1 MHRIKVSSIL
11 VDVIKKDIKNIHLA
25 VYPPSGRVRI
35 AVPLKTSDE
44 SVRLFI
50 ISKISWIKKQK
61 TKFEN
66 TERQSERNY
75 VTRESHYFQGKRYLL
90 NVIEHDGPAKVE
102 IRNKKF
108 IDIYVKKGSTISR
121 RERLLTEWYR
131 KQLKEQVPVL
141 LKKWEKVVGVK
152 TEDWG
157 IKQMKTKWG
166 TCNIRAKRIWLNLEL
181 IKKPEHF
188 LEYIIVHELVH
199 LLERNHNERFI
210 SYMDNFLPPW
220 RSYKKQLN
228 QFILPHSSWTY

>member
-1 MHRIKVSSIL
+1 MQRIKVSSIL

-44 SVRLFI
+44 SVRLFV

-61 TKFEN
+61 AKFEN
-66 TERQSERNY
+66 TERQSERKFLS
-75 VTRESHYFQGKRYLL
+75 RESHYYQGKRYLL
-90 NVIEHDGPAKVE
+90 NVIEQDGPAKVE

-108 IDIYVKKGSTISR
+108 IDIYVKKWSTSSR
-121 RERLLTEWYR
+121 HERILTEWYR
-131 KQLKEQVPVL
+131 KQLKEQVPAL
-141 LKKWEKVVGVK
+141 IKKWEKIVGVK

-166 TCNIRAKRIWLNLEL
+166 TCNIKAKRIWLNLEL
-181 IKKPEHF
+181 IKKPEHC

-210 SYMDNFLPPW
+210 AHMDKFLPPW
-220 RSYKKQLN
+220 RNYKKQLN
-228 QFILPHSSWTY
+228 QFILPQSSWTY

>member
-1 MHRIKVSSIL
+1 MLFRS
-11 VDVIKKDIKNIHLA
+11 
-25 VYPPSGRVRI
+25 
-35 AVPLKTSDE
+35 PLKTSDE

-210 SYMDNFLPPW
+210 SYMDNFLPQIG
-220 RSYKKQLN
+220 RA
-228 QFILPHSSWTY
+228 HV

>member
-1 MHRIKVSSIL
+1 MRRIKVSNLL

-61 TKFEN
+61 AKFEN
-66 TERQSERNY
+66 TERQSERKFLS
-75 VTRESHYFQGKRYLL
+75 RESHYFQGKRYLL
-90 NVIEHDGPAKVE
+90 NVIEQDGPAKVE

-121 RERLLTEWYR
+121 RERILTEWYR
-131 KQLKEQVPVL
+131 KQLKEQVPAL
-141 LKKWEKVVGVK
+141 IAKWEKVVGVK

-166 TCNIRAKRIWLNLEL
+166 TCNIKAKRIWLNLDL
-181 IKKPEHF
+181 IKKPEHC

-199 LLERNHNERFI
+199 LLERNHNEKFI
-210 SYMDNFLPPW
+210 AHMDKFLPPW
-220 RSYKKQLN
+220 RSYKKHLN
-228 QFILPHSSWTY
+228 QFILPHNSWIY

>member
-1 MHRIKVSSIL
+1 MRRIKVSNL
-11 VDVIKKDIKNIHLA
+11 VVDVIKKEIKNIHLA

-61 TKFEN
+61 AKFEN

-75 VTRESHYFQGKRYLL
+75 ITRESHYYQGKRYLL
-90 NVIEHDGPAKVE
+90 NIIEQDGPAKVE

-108 IDIYVKKGSTISR
+108 IDIYVKKGSTSSR
-121 RERLLTEWYR
+121 REKLLTEWYR
-131 KQLKEQVPVL
+131 KQLKEQVPAL
-141 LKKWEKVVGVK
+141 LKKWEKIIGVK

-166 TCNIRAKRIWLNLEL
+166 TCNIKAKRIWLNLEL
-181 IKKPEHF
+181 IKKPEHC
-188 LEYIIVHELVH
+188 LEYILVHELVH
-199 LLERNHNERFI
+199 LLERNHNEHFI
-210 SYMDNFLPPW
+210 AHMDKFLPPW
-220 RSYKKQLN
+220 RNYKKQLN
-228 QFILPHSSWTY
+228 QFILPQSSWTY

>member
-1 MHRIKVSSIL
+1 MQRIKVSSIL

-44 SVRLFI
+44 SVRLFV

-61 TKFEN
+61 AKFEN
-66 TERQSERNY
+66 TERQSERKFLS
-75 VTRESHYFQGKRYLL
+75 RESHYYQGKRYLL
-90 NVIEHDGPAKVE
+90 NVIEQDGPAKVE

-108 IDIYVKKGSTISR
+108 IDIYVKKWSTSSR
-121 RERLLTEWYR
+121 HERILTEWYR
-131 KQLKEQVPVL
+131 KQLKEQVPAL
-141 LKKWEKVVGVK
+141 IKKWEKIVGVK

-210 SYMDNFLPPW
+210 SYMDNFLP
-220 RSYKKQLN
+220 RSEERRVGKECR
-228 QFILPHSSWTY
+228 S

>member
-1 MHRIKVSSIL
+1 MRRIKVSNII

-61 TKFEN
+61 AKFEN
-66 TERQSERNY
+66 TDRQSERNY
-75 VTRESHYFQGKRYLL
+75 LTRESHYYQGKRYLL
-90 NVIEHDGPAKVE
+90 NVIEQKGPAKVE

-108 IDIYVKKGSTISR
+108 IDIYLKKGSTISR
-121 RERLLTEWYR
+121 RERILTEWYR
-131 KQLKEQVPVL
+131 KQLKEQVPPL
-141 LKKWEKVVGVK
+141 LKKWEKIVGVK

-166 TCNIRAKRIWLNLEL
+166 TCNIKAKRIWLNLEL
-181 IKKPEHF
+181 IKKPEHC

-210 SYMDNFLPPW
+210 AHMDKFLPPW

-228 QFILPHSSWTY
+228 QFILNYDSWTY